1 MLEKTVKTDVGV
13 IIARFQSHELSE
25 GHKNLIKSVQER
37 HDHVIIFLG
46 LSPLRNTLRNPL
58 DFKSRQKMI
67 WESFPDVDVLYADD
81 QSSDAVWS
89 AKLDAQIAKFTKPG
103 HTATLYGSRDS
114 FIEHYKGKRP
124 TCELEPDTF
133 VSATQIRKQISISYP
148 PTKDFRAGMIAA
160 TANRYPICYQTVDVA
175 ILNEK
180 DEILLVMKPNE
191 SLWRFPG
198 GFSDSKSKSLEDD
211 AKREVME
218 ETGVEVD
225 EVQYIGSTLVD
236 DWRYRSEVDKIKTAF
251 FKVKYIFGRPE
262 GKDDVAFAKWFKLS
276 ELTVMDIVPEHI
288 PLLTMLKNNLK

>member
-1 MLEKTVKTDVGV
+1 MLEKTDKNDVGV

-25 GHKNLIKSVQER
+25 GHRNLIKSVQDR
-37 HDHVIIFLG
+37 HQQVIIFLG
-46 LSPLRNTLRNPL
+46 LSPLRNTHRNPL

-67 WESFPDVDVLYADD
+67 WEVFPDVDVLYVDD
-81 QSSDAVWS
+81 QSSDEVWS

-114 FIEHYKGKRP
+114 FISHYKGKRP

-160 TANRYPICYQTVDVA
+160 TASRYPTCYQTVDVA
-175 ILNEK
+175 IFNEK
-180 DEILLVMKPNE
+180 NEVLMVQKPNE
-191 SLWRFPG
+191 SNWRFPG
-198 GFSDSKSKSLEDD
+198 GFSDVNSPSLEAD
-211 AKREVME
+211 AKREVQE

-225 EVQYIGSTLVD
+225 EIKYIGSALVD

-251 FKVKYIFGRPE
+251 FKVKYVFGRPE
-262 GKDDVAFAKWFKLS
+262 GKDDVAFAKWFKVND
-276 ELTVMDIVPEHI
+276 LTTANVMPEHHI
-288 PLLTMLKNNLK
+288 LLTMLQNNL

>member
-25 GHKNLIKSVQER
+25 GHKNLIKSVQDR
-37 HDHVIIFLG
+37 HQQVIIFLG
-46 LSPLRNTLRNPL
+46 LSPLRNTQRNPL

-67 WESFPDVDVLYADD
+67 LESFPDVDVLYVDD
-81 QSSDAVWS
+81 QSSDEVWS
-89 AKLDAQIAKFTKPG
+89 AKLDAQISKFTKPG

-114 FIEHYKGKRP
+114 FISHYKGKRP

-180 DEILLVMKPNE
+180 NEILMVQKPNE
-191 SLWRFPG
+191 AHWRFPG
-198 GFSDSKSKSLEDD
+198 GFSDVNSPSLEAD
-211 AKREVME
+211 AKREVQE
-218 ETGVEVD
+218 ETEVEVD
-225 EVQYIGSTLVD
+225 DIKYIGSALIN
-236 DWRYRSEVDKIKTAF
+236 DWRYRSEIDKIKTAF
-251 FKVKYIFGRPE
+251 FKVKYMFGRPE
-262 GKDDVAFAKWFKLS
+262 GKDDVAFAKWFKIN
-276 ELTVMDIVPEHI
+276 ELTTANVMPEHHV
-288 PLLTMLKNNLK
+288 LLTMLQNNL